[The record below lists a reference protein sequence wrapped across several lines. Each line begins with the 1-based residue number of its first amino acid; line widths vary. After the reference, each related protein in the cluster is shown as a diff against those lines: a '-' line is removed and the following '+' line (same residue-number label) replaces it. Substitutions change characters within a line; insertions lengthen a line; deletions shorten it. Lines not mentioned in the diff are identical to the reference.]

1 MKNRETPRRRMSEMK
16 RPNKKVKKGAPAWM
30 TTFSDMM
37 TLILV
42 FFILLFS
49 MSQIDAARFEAVAES
64 FRNRMIFTGFP
75 SNMDMDNP
83 TENSNP
89 NQNDEGAPDF
99 KNNLFDEDVEDLDES
114 TEGNEEELDELLE
127 EVEGYLEQN
136 ELENVISANRTDQG
150 VVLVLQERVLFE
162 TAEANVKAEGEPFLD
177 KVALLLENIPNE
189 VRVEGHT
196 DNRPISTA
204 VYPSNWELSGARASS
219 VIRFILKRHDLDQE
233 RFISVGYGDTRPIV
247 PNDSIDNWRK
257 NRRVEIVILEL
268 GQELTSE

>member
-1 MKNRETPRRRMSEMK
+1 MK
-16 RPNKKVKKGAPAWM
+16 RPEKKVKKGAPAWM

-75 SNMDMDNP
+75 SNLDMQNP

-89 NQNDEGAPDF
+89 NQNQEGATDF
-99 KNNLFDEDVEDLDES
+99 KNNLFDQDVDDLDES
-114 TEGNEEELDELLE
+114 TEDNKEELDELLQ
-127 EVEGYLEQN
+127 EVEGYLE
-136 ELENVISANRTDQG
+136 ENNLQDVISANRTDQG
-150 VVLVLQERVLFE
+150 VVLILQERVLFE
-162 TAEANVKAEGEPFLD
+162 TAEANVKSEGEPFLD
-177 KVALLLENIPNE
+177 KVGLLLTNIPNE

-196 DNRPISTA
+196 DNRPISTT

-219 VIRFILKRHDLDQE
+219 VIRFILEKHNLDQE
-233 RFISVGYGDTRPIV
+233 RFIAVGYGDTRPIA
-247 PNDSIDNWRK
+247 PNDSVENWRR
-257 NRRVEIVILEL
+257 NRRVEIVILEI
-268 GQELTSE
+268 GQE